1 MTKNDMQFMLT
12 LVLSLIA
19 IGIGLVG
26 VVLAALAL

>member
-1 MTKNDMQFMLT
+1 MTKNDMQFLLM
-12 LVLSLIA
+12 LVLSLTA